1 MRWARAFFVS
11 VYVCMHVCE
20 RVYLYSKEI
29 RNSGKHINQN
39 VGTLS
44 RSIVVRR
51 SSNVW
56 GKAIVKIVVN
66 ERQQFL
72 IFVQFVLLMAGL
84 TRDNKLYLA
93 VGSHNVYNKT

>member
-1 MRWARAFFVS
+1 MRRARARLVS
-11 VYVCMHVCE
+11 MHVCAK
-20 RVYLYSKEI
+20 VYLNSKEI

-39 VGTLS
+39 VGVGTLS

-51 SSNVW
+51 SSNLW

-72 IFVQFVLLMAGL
+72 IFVLFELLMAGL